1 MRADRR
7 GLMPC
12 TPQIVVGLL
21 IILWGLTLTAD
32 NLGWVNA
39 RHVLAYW
46 PVGLLALGTVMFA
59 RASDASGRLSAG
71 FVLAVGVLFTGR
83 QVFGWHMTFGLIW
96 PLFLV
101 AVGGVLI
108 ARSVGLRPQLTAEA
122 GDRRRVTG
130 FAFWS
135 GTKRRITSPVFER
148 ADFTAVMG
156 GVEIDLRGAGTAGGE
171 AVLDLFV
178 VMGGIEIQVPP
189 DWVVVNE
196 LVTVMGGVDD
206 RSTGLGDAKHRLV
219 LRGFALMGG
228 VGVKT

>member
-1 MRADRR
+1 MRADRHAS
-7 GLMPC
+7 MPC
-12 TPQIVVGLL
+12 TPQIVVGL
-21 IILWGLTLTAD
+21 IVVLWGLTLTAD
-32 NLGWVNA
+32 NLGWVDA

-46 PVGLLALGTVMFA
+46 PVGLLALGTVMLA
-59 RASDASGRLSAG
+59 RASDAGGRVSAG
-71 FVLAVGVLFTGR
+71 VVLAVGVLFTGR
-83 QVFGWHMTFGLIW
+83 QMFGWHVTFGLVW
-96 PLFLV
+96 PLFLI
-101 AVGGVLI
+101 AVGGALI
-108 ARSVGLRPQLTAEA
+108 ARSVGA
-122 GDRRRVTG
+122 GRSSVDASGRRRVTG

-171 AVLDLFV
+171 AMLDLFV

-196 LVTVMGGVDD
+196 LVTIMGGVDD
-206 RSTGLGDAKHRLV
+206 RSTGPADAKHRLV
-219 LRGFALMGG
+219 LRGFTLMGG

>member
-7 GLMPC
+7 GSMPC

-46 PVGLLALGTVMFA
+46 PVGLLALGTVMLA
-59 RASDASGRLSAG
+59 RASDAGGRLSAG
-71 FVLAVGVLFTGR
+71 FVLAVGALFTGR

-96 PLFLV
+96 PLFLI
-101 AVGGVLI
+101 AMGGALI
-108 ARSVGLRPQLTAEA
+108 ARSIGAGQAASEP
-122 GDRRRVTG
+122 GDRRRVTS

-156 GVEIDLRGAGTAGGE
+156 GIEIDLRGAGTAGGE

-189 DWVVVNE
+189 DWVVVSE
-196 LVTVMGGVDD
+196 LVTIMGGVDD
-206 RSTGLGDAKHRLV
+206 RSTGLADAKNRLI
-219 LRGFALMGG
+219 LRGFALLGG